1 MQEIE
6 RKYLVTSMDFVREA
20 TEVIPIDQGYLH
32 AQPPTVRVRLW
43 GEQGFITIKGGSDPS
58 GLAREEYEYEIP
70 LADARSLLEL
80 CGSHRLSKVRHLSW
94 EVDIFT
100 GRHEGLV
107 LAEIE
112 RSSVWEQYD
121 LPPWVGQEV
130 TGDPRYYNAMLA
142 RKQ

>member
-1 MQEIE
+1 M
-6 RKYLVTSMDFVREA
+6 
-20 TEVIPIDQGYLH
+20 
-32 AQPPTVRVRLW
+32 
-43 GEQGFITIKGGSDPS
+43 
-58 GLAREEYEYEIP
+58 
-70 LADARSLLEL
+70 
-80 CGSHRLSKVRHLSW
+80 RHLVPYRGHTW

-112 RSSVWEQYD
+112 LSSVWEQYD